1 MRALRAAA
9 ALLVFIVCA
18 LTAVRFVLPSLPCNR
33 EKAVANTATILRD
46 RARSS
51 YEQTLRARKM
61 AAACARCLEI
71 FPNDPDFRILLASNQ
86 HVLGEYAEAEQNY
99 RTVLENNERADAYAF
114 LALLELDLGR
124 IEEARRHLYHA
135 ALFDMSFVELVS
147 SPMREEIY
155 AEVMKRHDRL
165 RRGSRPTS

>member
-9 ALLVFIVCA
+9 ALLVLAVCA
-18 LTAVRFVLPSLPCNR
+18 WTAVRFVLPSLSCNR
-33 EKAVANTATILRD
+33 VKAVVNTDSILRD

-51 YEQTLRARKM
+51 YEQVLRARKM
-61 AAACARCLEI
+61 AAACARCVEI

-86 HVLGEYAEAEQNY
+86 HVLGQYDAAERNY
-99 RTVLENNERADAYAF
+99 RLVLENNERADAYAF

-155 AEVMKRHDRL
+155 VEVMKRHDQL
-165 RRGSRPTS
+165 RRTPPS